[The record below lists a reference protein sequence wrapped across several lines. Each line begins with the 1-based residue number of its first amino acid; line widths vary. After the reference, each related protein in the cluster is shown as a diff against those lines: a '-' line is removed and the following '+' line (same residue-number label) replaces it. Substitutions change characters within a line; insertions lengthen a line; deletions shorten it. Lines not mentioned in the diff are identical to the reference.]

1 MHVKDFFRYINAKQ
15 KDQLRFQSFENL
27 LTKPLFVPPTI
38 ALSDLLAAMQQAHTH
53 IGIVVDE
60 YGGMIGIATMEDALE
75 ELVGEIWDES
85 DIVRSEVVPLK
96 DENQYLIQGTY
107 SLDNFFDLFDMKQED
122 EWLSSTVSGFIIEQF
137 ERIPNNND
145 ILQYKGIEITVV
157 NAQQQRVNEIIAQK
171 I

>member
-1 MHVKDFFRYINAKQ
+1 
-15 KDQLRFQSFENL
+15 
-27 LTKPLFVPPTI
+27 
-38 ALSDLLAAMQQAHTH
+38 LSDLLAAMQQAYTH

-85 DIVRSEVVPLK
+85 DIVRSEVKPLN

-107 SLDNFFDLFDMKQED
+107 ALDSFFNLFDMKHED

-145 ILQYKGIEITVV
+145 VLQYKGIEITVV